1 MVNTKKS
8 LIKNAKTQCVTAANA
23 TEPTHPLQKKLS
35 AFLVHHLNIGER
47 EHQSTNGSMQA
58 NPLLLLALSGGLDS
72 TVLLYLLAASRQNL
86 SFSLQAM
93 HVHHGLSPHANAWT
107 DFCIKQCKQLDVP
120 LHLEYI
126 NIESKSK
133 LGVEATA
140 RKLRYQALFNFKLAD
155 MIPDFIVTAHHQDDQ
170 AETLLLQLFRGA
182 GVKGMAGMAAVDK
195 SRRLLRP
202 LLGTSRSA
210 LHGYALQN
218 AITWCDDESNLNVDY
233 ERNFVRHKV
242 VPVLHERKPSIQ
254 PVIARV
260 ATHLAEANTLLDNL
274 AEIDASQVLSQN
286 SLCLIS
292 LEKLTLARA
301 KNLLRWWLANNQIS
315 MPNTEYLSEMLHQLL
330 NAKPDANVD
339 MPLRHNE
346 MLKSNQPPI
355 SLRRYLQRAYL
366 VSTQKSKPIDLLWHG
381 EPFLTLPNGGGL
393 EFRHVIGAGLAL
405 KYDLS
410 GLKITQR
417 SGAERFK
424 PHPLRP
430 SRTLKHLL
438 QEAHIPPWQRDCLPL
453 IYWHDKLVFVPGIGA
468 AHDMCASQ
476 DEPGVVIVWHQSQ
489 G

>member
-1 MVNTKKS
+1 MCIRDRLNPAIGLSFTPTKDLS
-8 LIKNAKTQCVTAANA
+8 VYGSYNEGMRA
-23 TEPTHPLQKKLS
+23 PT
-35 AFLVHHLNIGER
+35 
-47 EHQSTNGSMQA
+47 SMELGCA
-58 NPLLLLALSGGLDS
+58 NPNVPCKLPNAMAGDPPLDEVVS
-72 TVLLYLLAASRQNL
+72 KTFELGARGNLTSDVKWSAAVY
-86 SFSLQAM
+86 
-93 HVHHGLSPHANAWT
+93 HT
-107 DFCIKQCKQLDVP
+107 DNPVSYTHLDV
-120 LHLEYI
+120 Y
-126 NIESKSK
+126 K
-133 LGVEATA
+133 
-140 RKLRYQALFNFKLAD
+140 RQ
-155 MIPDFIVTAHHQDDQ
+155 
-170 AETLLLQLFRGA
+170 
-182 GVKGMAGMAAVDK
+182 
-195 SRRLLRP
+195 
-202 LLGTSRSA
+202 LLGTSRST

-242 VPVLHERKPSIQ
+242 VPVLQERNPSIQ

-405 KYDLS
+405 SL
-410 GLKITQR
+410 I
-417 SGAERFK
+417 
-424 PHPLRP
+424 
-430 SRTLKHLL
+430 
-438 QEAHIPPWQRDCLPL
+438 HI
-453 IYWHDKLVFVPGIGA
+453 
-468 AHDMCASQ
+468 
-476 DEPGVVIVWHQSQ
+476 
-489 G
+489 